1 MSDITSLST
10 SEADN
15 EAGSLAPRPRRT
27 PQVMQ
32 RVVEAWELFCHAADG
47 SYRAKAVLQESLTR
61 SDFPILFAAALDT
74 KLLAAYEAISPVWQG
89 FATKDVV
96 PDFRTSSWVD
106 ILGGQ
111 GALDLVGE
119 GAPYKRAKLT
129 ERGGS
134 YSVHKYGKTLGF
146 TWEMFKDDRLHAF
159 RTAPDR
165 LAVAA
170 REMEDRIAT
179 MQLTDGDGPN
189 AAIFGAAA
197 GYGAG
202 GATFTTILTG
212 NPALTEDAFGA
223 AVLAISTRVDYDGRP
238 IAPKGIV
245 LVVPPALEQ
254 AALRIVASTEI
265 EETIGTTKVRRR
277 NPFAGRARVVV
288 NPWLNVL
295 DVGANKNTNWFVL
308 PDPNSNGRPAVV
320 LAFLAGH
327 EAPDLRVKNDQGR
340 RVGGGDIPVEEGSFE
355 FDTIDYRVRHV
366 LGGGSV
372 DANAA
377 AYSEGDGS

>member
-1 MSDITSLST
+1 MTETILST
-10 SEADN
+10 SEASA
-15 EAGSLAPRPRRT
+15 EVGAIAPRPRMT
-27 PQVMQ
+27 PQVME
-32 RVVEAWELFCHAADG
+32 RVLKAWKLFENASDG
-47 SYRAKAVLQESLTR
+47 SYLAKHKLGEAMTT

-74 KLLAAYEAISPVWQG
+74 KLLAAYNAITPVWQG

-96 PDFRTSSWVD
+96 PDFRSSSWID

-111 GALDLVGE
+111 GALDPVGE
-119 GAPYKRAKLT
+119 GSPYPRAKLV

-134 YSVHKYGKTLGF
+134 YYVAKYGKTLGF
-146 TWEMFKDDRLHAF
+146 TWEMFKNDRLNAF
-159 RTAPDR
+159 RTAPQR

-179 MQLTDGDGPN
+179 MQLTDGNGPN
-189 AAIFGAAA
+189 ANIFGATA
-197 GYGAG
+197 GIGQG
-202 GATFTTILTG
+202 GATFSTLLTG
-212 NPALTEDAFGA
+212 NPALTEDSFGDA
-223 AVLAISTRVDYDGRP
+223 ILAISTRVDYDGRP
-238 IAPKGIV
+238 VAPTGIV

-254 AALRIVASTEI
+254 EALRIVAATEI
-265 EETIGTTKVRRR
+265 EETVGSTKVRRR
-277 NPFAGRARVVV
+277 NPYAGRARVVV

-295 DVGANKNTNWFVL
+295 DAGANKATNWFVL

-327 EAPDLRVKNDQGR
+327 EAPDLRVKNDQGT
-340 RVGGGDIPVEEGSFE
+340 RVGGGAIPVEEGSFE

-377 AYSEGDGS
+377 LYSEGDGN